1 MAITLTPSDKTVK
14 VPYGFKGEKITIA
27 EMVETKEFTS
37 LEPLFAE
44 RILNMIRDNPS
55 IGILKGGGGRS
66 PEDVRKYFYAN
77 YTKINNA
84 PDYENDPAKYEQ
96 IKAGKLK
103 WNPEDGEWYKMT
115 GRGVYAVPGGSWHE
129 GGYAV
134 DLTGNVPLAGKVS
147 KNYQIE
153 QILGQGETHHFQPL
167 GVPTSKRMF
176 LELKKNYGIDAIKTP
191 LPPDILLY
199 INKEIASNVPR
210 HPERI
215 KKVLDAAIA
224 KFKSSSPGSDDQTV
238 FKDFLTYAG
247 QSASAMKVDWSQVRE
262 ITPTTVAKAVAPNT
276 TTTTTTVKP
285 KATTTTSTLPD
296 LPEPG
301 KKETPEARAV
311 RLRADWVMERSDA
324 LVNTGMQRKAADK
337 QALKD
342 VTTQFGKQKASVI
355 PSPATTTTATTVKPT
370 TTTTAPNSVVPLET
384 MEAAAAAAAKNLGTP
399 PTTTVA
405 PATTAAPRTTTT
417 MAPTTTTASPTTTA
431 APRRTT
437 TTTVAPTTS
446 TTVTPTT
453 TTVAPGATA
462 TTDWI
467 KKRAATY
474 VVVLGLSP
482 AAAKKKATEEANDTT
497 RDAEA
502 TDPFDVLPSIDL
514 EAPGAAKKQLAAMQ
528 KAKLDPATNRW
539 SVPGYGLYSE
549 QDYSDVLATLKA
561 NANNPAASAV
571 DTTNPNP
578 TNPGRQPKDYG
589 NTKPA
594 QAIEGDT
601 YTNSKN
607 VKFTFKGGKYVRT
620 ATLTGTGNTVD
631 PEWKSI
637 IQKEF
642 GPLWDVYNMNPDVKK
657 VLDDAVKGGYQND
670 EMKMEE
676 KLKSTSW
683 FRTTQQS
690 VRQFVIQQST
700 DPATTES
707 RILASIEDFKV
718 NTGKQG
724 FTLSD
729 ASLRKLASDSVKY
742 GWTPQQKLN
751 AIGSEAVAEAQL
763 GGAQGMTDL
772 RQSAVGRNLR
782 AKAAAFFQKPSE
794 EMIGSWTQQILLG
807 QKDEKQFEETMRGSA
822 RTQFRS
828 LQPALDRGEDVDTAM
843 YAYKQQAESI
853 LGKTIDASQIDW
865 TQDKWN
871 KALNFQ
877 DTKTGEYR
885 QMDLWE
891 WNKYLRTLPEWQNT
905 EEAKSAYG
913 DLAISLAR
921 GFGKTA

>member
-224 KFKSSSPGSDDQTV
+224 KFKSSSPGADDQTV

-285 KATTTTSTLPD
+285 TT
-296 LPEPG
+296 
-301 KKETPEARAV
+301 
-311 RLRADWVMERSDA
+311 
-324 LVNTGMQRKAADK
+324 
-337 QALKD
+337 
-342 VTTQFGKQKASVI
+342 
-355 PSPATTTTATTVKPT
+355 TTVKPT
-370 TTTTAPNSVVPLET
+370 TTT
-384 MEAAAAAAAKNLGTP
+384 
-399 PTTTVA
+399 
-405 PATTAAPRTTTT
+405 AAPINTVPRATTTT
-417 MAPTTTTASPTTTA
+417 TTTTA
-431 APRRTT
+431 APRSTT
-437 TTTVAPTTS
+437 TMAPNPTPTATTAAPKRTGPQPLAPLGPPATAAPA
-446 TTVTPTT
+446 TPTT
-453 TTVAPGATA
+453 TVPRTMP
-462 TTDWI
+462 TDADRTKVKADWVMN
-467 KKRAATY
+467 RSDTY
-474 VVVLGLSP
+474 MVVLGLSR
-482 AAAKKKATEEANDTT
+482 AAADKRAIEDLKTTEIEA
-497 RDAEA
+497 EGG
-502 TDPFDVLPSIDL
+502 DPFAVSPPIDL
-514 EAPGAAKKQLAAMQ
+514 EAPGAAKKQLAAMT
-528 KAKLDPATNRW
+528 KAKLDPRTNRW
-539 SVPGYGLYSE
+539 KVPGYGLYSE
-549 QDYSDVLATLKA
+549 QEYSDVLATLKA
-561 NANNPAASAV
+561 NANNPAAPAV
-571 DTTNPNP
+571 DPANPDTPANP
-578 TNPGRQPKDYG
+578 ANPVNPATPGRQPKDYG
-589 NTKPA
+589 NKKPA

-620 ATLTGTGNTVD
+620 ATLTGDGATVD

-657 VLDDAVKGGYQND
+657 VLDDAVKGGYQDD
-670 EMKMEE
+670 EVKVEQ
-676 KLKSTSW
+676 KLRNTSW

-690 VRQFVIQQST
+690 VRQFLIQQST

-707 RILASIEDFKV
+707 RIVASIEDIRV
-718 NTGKQG
+718 NAGKQG

-729 ASLRKLASDSVKY
+729 ASLRKLATDSVKY

-751 AIGSEAVAEAQL
+751 SLGSEAVAEAQL
-763 GGAQGMTDL
+763 GGAQGMADL

-843 YAYKQQAESI
+843 YAYKQQAEAI
-853 LGKTIDASQIDW
+853 LGKSIDASQIDW

-891 WNKYLRTLPEWQNT
+891 WNQYLRTLPEWQNT
-905 EEAKSAYG
+905 DEAKTAYG